1 MNISSKTWRSDSPE
15 QTELFAA
22 ALATKTPSGTVI
34 TLVGDLGAGKTCF
47 VRGFATALKVGHEVS
62 SPTFTIIN
70 DYPSVPRLYHIDL
83 YRLQSP
89 DDILNLGFDEYL
101 EPNGI
106 TLIEW
111 PERAGDLI
119 PADAIRISLKAGTHT
134 DTDRRTIT
142 LSAPSDILEHM
153 ASTTTLVEENQPA

>member
-1 MNISSKTWRSDSPE
+1 MSISSKTWRSDSPE
-15 QTELFAA
+15 QTEHFAA
-22 ALATKTPSGTVI
+22 ALATLTPSGTVI

-47 VRGFATALKVGHEVS
+47 VRGFATALNVGHEVS

-70 DYPSVPRLYHIDL
+70 DYPSKPRLYHIDL

-89 DDILNLGFDEYL
+89 DDVLNLGFEEYL

-119 PADAIRISLKAGTHT
+119 PTDAIRITLNAGDHT
-134 DTDRRTIT
+134 DTDRRYIT
-142 LSAPSDILEHM
+142 LSAPSDILDQI
-153 ASTTTLVEENQPA
+153 STTTTLVEEN